1 MNIEIERKF
10 TVNKIPNKI
19 TNSFVIEQFY
29 MLIDKDFVQR
39 LRIFDDKKAII
50 SLKQNC
56 SGLKRYEFEYE
67 IPLVDARK
75 IISIGNF
82 LSIKKIRHELIIDNI
97 KWEVDQFLEKNK
109 GLVIAEVELQNE
121 DQKLNLPKWVEKD
134 VTNQNKYYNYNL
146 AINPYILW

>member
-10 TVNKIPNKI
+10 TVNKIPKKI
-19 TNSFVIEQFY
+19 TNSFVIKQFY

-67 IPLVDARK
+67 IPLVDAQK

-82 LSIKKIRHELIIDNI
+82 LSIKKIRHVLIIDNI

-109 GLVIAEVELQNE
+109 GLVIAEVELQNQ
-121 DQKLNLPKWVEKD
+121 DQKLNLPKWIEKD

-146 AINPYILW
+146 ATNPYISW

>member
-1 MNIEIERKF
+1 
-10 TVNKIPNKI
+10 
-19 TNSFVIEQFY
+19 

-39 LRIFDDKKAII
+39 LRIFNDKKAII

-121 DQKLNLPKWVEKD
+121 DQKLNLPKWIEKD

-146 AINPYILW
+146 AINPYISW

>member
-67 IPLVDARK
+67 IPLDDARK

-146 AINPYILW
+146 AINPYISW

>member
-10 TVNKIPNKI
+10 TVNKIPEKI

-67 IPLVDARK
+67 IPLVDAQK

-97 KWEVDQFLEKNK
+97 KWEIDQFLEKNK
-109 GLVIAEVELQNE
+109 GLVIAEVELQKE
-121 DQKLNLPKWVEKD
+121 DQKLNLPKWIEKD

-146 AINPYILW
+146 AINPYISW

>member
-10 TVNKIPNKI
+10 TVNKIPKKI
-19 TNSFVIEQFY
+19 TNSFVIKQFY

-50 SLKQNC
+50 SIKQNC

-67 IPLVDARK
+67 IPLVDAQK

-109 GLVIAEVELQNE
+109 GLVIAEVELQNQ
-121 DQKLNLPKWVEKD
+121 DQKLNLPKWIEKD

-146 AINPYILW
+146 AINPYISW

>member
-10 TVNKIPNKI
+10 TVNKIPKKI
-19 TNSFVIEQFY
+19 TNSFVIKQLY

-39 LRIFDDKKAII
+39 LRIFDNKKAII

-67 IPLVDARK
+67 IPLVDAQK

-97 KWEVDQFLEKNK
+97 KWEVDQFLEKNE

-121 DQKLNLPKWVEKD
+121 DQKLNLPKWIEKD

-146 AINPYILW
+146 AINPYISW

>member
-10 TVNKIPNKI
+10 TVNKIPKKI
-19 TNSFVIEQFY
+19 TNSFVIKQFY

-67 IPLVDARK
+67 IPLVDAQK

-97 KWEVDQFLEKNK
+97 KWEVDQFLEKNE

-121 DQKLNLPKWVEKD
+121 DQKLNLPKWIEKD

-146 AINPYILW
+146 AINPYISW

>member
-10 TVNKIPNKI
+10 TVNKIPKKI
-19 TNSFVIEQFY
+19 TNSFVIKQFY

-39 LRIFDDKKAII
+39 LRIFDNKKAII

-67 IPLVDARK
+67 IPLVDAQK

-121 DQKLNLPKWVEKD
+121 DQKLNLPKWIEKD

-146 AINPYILW
+146 AINPYISW

>member
-10 TVNKIPNKI
+10 TVNKIPEKI

-67 IPLVDARK
+67 IPLVDAQK

-82 LSIKKIRHELIIDNI
+82 LSIKKIRHELIFDNI
-97 KWEVDQFLEKNK
+97 KWEIDQFLEKNK
-109 GLVIAEVELQNE
+109 GLVIAEVEYSL
-121 DQKLNLPKWVEKD
+121 
-134 VTNQNKYYNYNL
+134 
-146 AINPYILW
+146 

>member
-10 TVNKIPNKI
+10 TVNKIPKKI
-19 TNSFVIEQFY
+19 TNSFVIKQFY

-50 SLKQNC
+50 SIKQNC

-67 IPLVDARK
+67 IPLVDAQK

-97 KWEVDQFLEKNK
+97 KWEVDQFLEKNE

-121 DQKLNLPKWVEKD
+121 DQKLNLPKWIEKD

-146 AINPYILW
+146 AINPYISW

>member
-10 TVNKIPNKI
+10 TVNKIPKKI
-19 TNSFVIEQFY
+19 TNSFVIKQFY

-39 LRIFDDKKAII
+39 LRIFDNKKAII

-67 IPLVDARK
+67 IPLVDAQK

-97 KWEVDQFLEKNK
+97 KWEVDQFLEKNE

-121 DQKLNLPKWVEKD
+121 DQKLNLPKWIEKD

-146 AINPYILW
+146 AINPYISW

>member
-10 TVNKIPNKI
+10 TVNKIPEKI

-67 IPLVDARK
+67 IPLVDAQK

-82 LSIKKIRHELIIDNI
+82 LSIKKIRHELIFDNI
-97 KWEVDQFLEKNK
+97 KWEIDQFLEKNK
-109 GLVIAEVELQNE
+109 GLVIAEVELQKE
-121 DQKLNLPKWVEKD
+121 DQKLNLPKWIEKD

-146 AINPYILW
+146 AINPYISW

>member
-10 TVNKIPNKI
+10 TVNKIPKKI
-19 TNSFVIEQFY
+19 TNSFVIKQFY

-39 LRIFDDKKAII
+39 LRIFDNKKAII

-67 IPLVDARK
+67 IPLVDAQK

-82 LSIKKIRHELIIDNI
+82 LNIKKIRHELIIDNI
-97 KWEVDQFLEKNK
+97 KWEVDQFLEKNE

-121 DQKLNLPKWVEKD
+121 DQKLNLPKWIEKD

-146 AINPYILW
+146 AINPYISW

>member
-10 TVNKIPNKI
+10 TVNKIPKKI

-67 IPLVDARK
+67 IPLVDAQK

-109 GLVIAEVELQNE
+109 GLVIAEVELQKE
-121 DQKLNLPKWVEKD
+121 DQKLNLPKWIEKD

-146 AINPYILW
+146 AINPYISW